1 MARFRMLP
9 VAGAHG
15 WLNIS
20 LAIVCLYA
28 VFSPVWHP
36 GLVREGY
43 DNTRLL
49 QLAVLWLLALLACMP
64 SVSAMLASS
73 WFLLGRSARWCA
85 GIFLGGGLICA
96 AVSPAPNV
104 GGLQIGLMILLLLL
118 SLHVIAAVVRIGEK
132 AEGVLVAAVVAGVV
146 LFVAKFWLTY
156 VIYLLEN
163 RVFAWASPFLDFA
176 NVRFFGQYQSYVL
189 LLITLPVSFFRLHG
203 YRKAFFYFLA
213 ASMWSF
219 QWVLNARSVWV
230 GVAVAAVAVCIL
242 ARQGRLRWLGQQCAA
257 ILLGGLISL
266 AFHSSDSNSVAVYN
280 SITDRGSGSI
290 NERIVIAKGAVEL
303 IRESPLTGTGPGQFG
318 LHYSSTRAAHPH
330 NSPLQLIV
338 EYGLVA
344 GTAGV
349 ALLALA
355 LAFAARQLR
364 RTPHEH
370 ADDTTLVALVAALT
384 MGLTDSLFSGNLTM
398 PHSQMLFCI
407 ISGWIVGHAHGS
419 RDTGLKAVEIA
430 DIDTARRVLLGVSMC
445 AALGTVLLTV
455 RYFDLIGDMPQLAA
469 FRTPSFWQYGRFGA
483 W

>member
-1 MARFRMLP
+1 MARFRMLAG
-9 VAGAHG
+9 AGAHG

-43 DNTRLL
+43 DNARLL
-49 QLAVLWLLALLACMP
+49 QLAVLWLLALLAWMP
-64 SVSAMLASS
+64 SVSATLASS

-132 AEGVLVAAVVAGVV
+132 AEGVLVAALAAGVV

-156 VIYLLEN
+156 VIHLLEN

-189 LLITLPVSFFRLHG
+189 LLITLSVSFFRLHG

-219 QWVLNARSVWV
+219 QWVLNSRSVWV
-230 GVAVAAVAVCIL
+230 GFTVAAVAVCFL
-242 ARQGRLRWLGQQCAA
+242 ARQGRLRWLGQQFAA

-266 AFHSSDSNSVAVYN
+266 AFHTSDSNSVAAYN
-280 SITDRGSGSI
+280 SITERGSGSI
-290 NERIVIAKGAVEL
+290 NERIVIAKGAAEL

-318 LHYSSTRAAHPH
+318 LYYSRTRAAHPH
-330 NSPLQLIV
+330 NSPLQFIV

-349 ALLALA
+349 ALLVLA

-364 RTPHEH
+364 RTPHGH
-370 ADDTTLVALVAALT
+370 ADNTLVALTAALV

-407 ISGWIVGHAHGS
+407 LVGWIVGHVHGS
-419 RDTGLKAVEIA
+419 RDPGLKPIGVA
-430 DIDTARRVLLGVSMC
+430 DINMARRVLLGVSAC
-445 AALGTVLLTV
+445 ATVGTVLLTV
-455 RYFDLIGDMPQLAA
+455 QYLDLISDMPQLAA